1 VNERAPAPAR
11 SNDLVPLEEERA
23 VILRLQEGDRSAA
36 AVLYGWYG
44 DPVYRQVVLPR
55 LPNVDLA
62 NDCLA
67 DTFLTALTKIGS
79 YRFQNVSIFF
89 WLRRIAIN
97 KVMDLYRRQG
107 RLTELPETFSEDD
120 GAGLGDSPPKPDRG
134 LEVEDTRR
142 MVETSLSQLNP
153 RYSDVLR
160 MRLLEE
166 RSREECADVLGV
178 KVGTLD
184 VLLHRATKAFRKVY
198 PP

>member
-1 VNERAPAPAR
+1 MNESAPEVAKK
-11 SNDLVPLEEERA
+11 SDLVPLEEERA
-23 VILRLQEGDRSAA
+23 VVLRLQNGDRSAA

-44 DPVYRQVVLPR
+44 DALYRQVILPR
-55 LPNVDLA
+55 LPNADLGS
-62 NDCLA
+62 DCLA
-67 DTFLTALTKIGS
+67 ETFVTALTKIGA

-97 KVMDLYRRQG
+97 KVVDVYRRQG
-107 RLTELPETFSEDD
+107 RTTELQDNVGEEDNS
-120 GAGLGDSPPKPDRG
+120 LVEPTEKPDRQ
-134 LEVEDTRR
+134 LEVEDTKR

-153 RYSDVLR
+153 RYAEVLR
-160 MRLLEE
+160 MRLIDE
-166 RSREECADVLGV
+166 RTREECADVLGV